1 MNCGNVVELMERRKL
16 NSELDDFVRW
26 KNLAE
31 NYNIEVYIEKEI
43 IPDFKKKKELL
54 IDLAVGHVKDGD
66 ISVLFIKKENV
77 YG

>member
-1 MNCGNVVELMERRKL
+1 MERRKL

-43 IPDFKKKKELL
+43 IPDFKKKIASIVDDKDARAKLLAELG
-54 IDLAVGHVKDGD
+54 IDV
-66 ISVLFIKKENV
+66 
-77 YG
+77 